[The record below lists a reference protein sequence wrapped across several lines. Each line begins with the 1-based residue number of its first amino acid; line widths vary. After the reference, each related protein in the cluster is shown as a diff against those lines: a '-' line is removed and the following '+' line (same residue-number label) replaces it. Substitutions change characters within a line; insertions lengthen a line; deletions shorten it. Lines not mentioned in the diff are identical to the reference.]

1 MRHVESGFAA
11 VHFAPQ
17 PRSRPTVVRLD
28 DESLLAL
35 LDEAGLSAMLRC
47 IEGPAPRCEL
57 RLLAADQGPTSDST
71 R

>member
-1 MRHVESGFAA
+1 VRHVKAGFAA

-57 RLLAADQGPTSDST
+57 RLLAADQGRTSDST